1 MKLSKITVAAGQ
13 TPIRHDAACSRI
25 IRPQFSHSGR
35 GLLSLRAVGLA
46 LFRAVDAVEADTFSA
61 VGVQDFDGVAVED
74 GGGSSG
80 PVIAG
85 LFLMSFNDWFI
96 QFVNY
101 PVRLWKTDALIV
113 RYPR

>member
-1 MKLSKITVAAGQ
+1 MWCNL
-13 TPIRHDAACSRI
+13 
-25 IRPQFSHSGR
+25 
-35 GLLSLRAVGLA
+35 AVVW
-46 LFRAVDAVEADTFSA
+46 AVDTIEPDALSA